1 MNAQEIQ
8 VLELAGA
15 GASIDE
21 ISCELQLEAATVKF
35 ILSKHGMLKE
45 DEITDDDFDEIRDSL
60 LQLAKFSDNE
70 FVKARVGMFLY
81 ERKKG
86 ATSSLKGA
94 PQVNIGNLNLLIASS
109 HQKIVK
115 ALTYARSNNG
125 GIEGVTTPLPG
136 QSQDKLPETG
146 GDQTIAAPD

>member
-15 GASIDE
+15 GASVDE
-21 ISCELQLEAATVKF
+21 ISSELRLESATVKF
-35 ILSKHGMLKE
+35 ILTKNGMLKE
-45 DEITDDDFDEIRDSL
+45 DEVTDEDFNDIRDSL
-60 LQLAKFSDNE
+60 LQLAKFSENE

-94 PQVNIGNLNLLIASS
+94 PQVNIGNLNLLIAAS
-109 HQKIVK
+109 HKKIIN
-115 ALTYARSNNG
+115 ALNYARSNNG
-125 GIEGVTTPLPG
+125 GIEGTAAPLQG
-136 QSQDKLPETG
+136 QPQDKLPEAG